1 MKKRYWSIALLLIV
15 AVFIWIWM
23 APRGVPVDVAVARRG
38 VIREYVEERAKT
50 RLPDIYEITMP
61 LNGRILPI
69 TLREGDRVTSGEVV
83 ARMDTEEL
91 EEDLLR
97 IGKQVEVAQ
106 RTLDNHDRSLEQSE
120 QTMIASKARMDNS
133 ESQSARMTRLA
144 QQNARSESER
154 DNAEVKL
161 VEDRVEYR
169 KDVLEDAKLRTNR
182 GNAELNYEELVSRKR
197 EAQSRLDKA
206 TIRSPVDGIVLQ
218 RQTANERWLP
228 AGTLLLQVGS
238 LDELE
243 VEAEILTQDVVRINV
258 GDTVDIEGPAIGPHP
273 VAGRVTRIYPQGFT
287 KRSSLGVE
295 QQRVLVVVAFA
306 KDVLNQ
312 LGREGRELGAD
323 FRVRVRIYTESKEAT
338 IVVPRAAVFR
348 SASGEWQ
355 SYVVHDKI
363 LELRDIVVGLQNDF
377 DVEIVS
383 GIREGEQ
390 LVVAPEASLRKGNR
404 VTARPLPQEGQAA
417 P

>member
-243 VEAEILTQDVVRINV
+243 VEAEILTQDVVRGKMQSLSNLLTSFFELL
-258 GDTVDIEGPAIGPHP
+258 GSCREHRLGLCAITLH
-273 VAGRVTRIYPQGFT
+273 
-287 KRSSLGVE
+287 
-295 QQRVLVVVAFA
+295 
-306 KDVLNQ
+306 
-312 LGREGRELGAD
+312 
-323 FRVRVRIYTESKEAT
+323 
-338 IVVPRAAVFR
+338 
-348 SASGEWQ
+348 
-355 SYVVHDKI
+355 
-363 LELRDIVVGLQNDF
+363 
-377 DVEIVS
+377 
-383 GIREGEQ
+383 
-390 LVVAPEASLRKGNR
+390 
-404 VTARPLPQEGQAA
+404 
-417 P
+417 